1 MKFNLVA
8 RYLLLLGLALTTGC
22 AASGTPF
29 QRIGDIPK
37 DKGLVYVYR
46 PNSIIGSAVR
56 YDVHANNE
64 VICTLVRGGYCLY
77 YAMPGEVELW
87 GQTESKGTI
96 TIDVKAGQE
105 HFIKGSLSFGLVV
118 GRPNLTL
125 MVPPE
130 ALNEISDCKLI
141 NGPTAQ
147 SNDGK
152 KVEQK
157 AQE

>member
-1 MKFNLVA
+1 MNFNLVA

-29 QRIGDIPK
+29 QRVGDIPK

-46 PNSIIGSAVR
+46 SNSLMGSAVR
-56 YDVHANNE
+56 YDVHANND

-77 YAMPGEVELW
+77 YALPGELELW

-105 HFIKGSLSFGLVV
+105 HYVKGSLSFGFVV

-125 MVPPE
+125 MQPPE
-130 ALNEISDCKLI
+130 ALNEISECKLI
-141 NGPTAQ
+141 NGPPEE
-147 SNDGK
+147 SSDGK

-157 AQE
+157 AEK